1 MSSGRFT
8 KCFPMVPVM
17 LWKTGDFESTSGALV
32 FADRDPSKD
41 LLLTVSSDDLAE
53 YGEFFEVVLENVTGK
68 FATHIM
74 TYDYVL
80 S

>member
-1 MSSGRFT
+1 MFSNGSRHA
-8 KCFPMVPVM
+8 
-17 LWKTGDFESTSGALV
+17 LKTGDFESTSGALV